1 MLKKSPQIIAN
12 KFECI
17 NCNYITN
24 KKKDFNKH
32 NLTNK
37 HIAHIAHNSTIL
49 LPLIHPPFSL
59 ENNSLCHF

>member
-1 MLKKSPQIIAN
+1 MLKKSPQILAN

-37 HIAHIAHNSTIL
+37 HIAHIAHIFIFIFIL
-49 LPLIHPPFSL
+49 L
-59 ENNSLCHF
+59 